1 MQMVTHT
8 GGCHCGRVSFEVIA
22 PSRLTVSNCNCS
34 ICTKSGYRHLLVSAD
49 RFKLLSGQDAL
60 TTYSFNTR
68 TAKHLFCSTCGIKA
82 FYVPRSNPNGFSV
95 NANCID
101 SDTIE
106 ELTVRDTDGRN
117 WEATHAKGV
126 WADGSK

>member
-1 MQMVTHT
+1 
-8 GGCHCGRVSFEVIA
+8 
-22 PSRLTVSNCNCS
+22 
-34 ICTKSGYRHLLVSAD
+34 
-49 RFKLLSGQDAL
+49 
-60 TTYSFNTR
+60 
-68 TAKHLFCSTCGIKA
+68 
-82 FYVPRSNPNGFSV
+82 VPRSNPDGFSV

-126 WADGSK
+126 WADDSKQGAANPARTPIQSVP